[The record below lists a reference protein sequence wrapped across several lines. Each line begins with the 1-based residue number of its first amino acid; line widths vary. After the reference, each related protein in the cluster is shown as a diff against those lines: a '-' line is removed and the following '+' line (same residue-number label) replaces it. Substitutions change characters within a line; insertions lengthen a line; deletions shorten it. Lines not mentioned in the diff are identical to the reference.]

1 MEQHREDKLDRD
13 LPDGPSR
20 PRRGR
25 GRPRQGEV
33 APRQELLVKPEAEAL
48 VDVNEIARVLSI
60 PPRYVYELVKRH
72 QIPAMR
78 VGKYLRFR
86 QSDVLR
92 ALNDSP
98 SL

>member
-33 APRQELLVKPEAEAL
+33 APHQELSVKPDAEAL

-60 PPRYVYELVKRH
+60 PPRYVYELVKRR

-92 ALNDSP
+92 TLNDPP

>member
-1 MEQHREDKLDRD
+1 MEQHREDKPTTD

-20 PRRGR
+20 PRRAR

-33 APRQELLVKPEAEAL
+33 APRREQAVKPEAEAL
-48 VDVNEIARVLSI
+48 VDVNEIARVLAI
-60 PPRYVYELVKRH
+60 PPRYVYELVKRS
-72 QIPAMR
+72 QIPTIR

-92 ALNDSP
+92 VLNDSP